1 VKRNATGGRPPMARR
16 GLGPGARIGRAPA
29 PGGAGGARVRGTGA
43 ERRAPTCGL
52 PEPRL
57 QGLDDSDARAL
68 LESVIP
74 GPIDERVRDRIV
86 AETRGNPLA
95 LLELPRGRSVAERA
109 GGLVV
114 PAPLGLSGSIDDGF
128 QRRLDALPANT
139 RRLLQLAAADQLGI
153 QPEVVTPAVEADL
166 PEIRTQVRFRH
177 PLVRTAASRSASP
190 GRDPADRPRPGGP
203 RPVGLDRSPS
213 GTLFLVG
220 GVLTGIGAS
229 AIFRGSLGVA
239 LATSRAD
246 ERAGTL
252 ATFFKPAMRP
262 SRCRCSASAS
272 RFST

>member
-1 VKRNATGGRPPMARR
+1 VDDLQWLDEASARVLGSVARR
-16 GLGPGARIGRAPA
+16 LLAEPVALVFAARGPSDERQLAASRSCGC
-29 PGGAGGARVRGTGA
+29 RGSTTA
-43 ERRAPTCGL
+43 M
-52 PEPRL
+52 
-57 QGLDDSDARAL
+57 RAL

-128 QRRLDALPANT
+128 QRRLDALPADT

-213 GTLFLVG
+213 RTLFLVG
-220 GVLTGIGAS
+220 GVLTGVGAS